1 MPVKREVFILPTVA
15 SSSSSTAS
23 EINLEQ
29 CDSRA
34 EVLKEDMELASIFI
48 KTLFAVLYEVYSSSV
63 SVQLALHV
71 PADDFCVY

>member
-1 MPVKREVFILPTVA
+1 MLKEYIKANVMEVFISPTVA

-63 SVQLALHV
+63 SAH
-71 PADDFCVY
+71 DDFSVY

>member
-1 MPVKREVFILPTVA
+1 MVIYFYLLTVA

-63 SVQLALHV
+63 SVHLALPV
-71 PADDFCVY
+71 PTNDFSVY

>member
-1 MPVKREVFILPTVA
+1 MAVLGRLLSSVVSSSA
-15 SSSSSTAS
+15 SSSSSSTAS

-34 EVLKEDMELASIFI
+34 EVLKEDMQLASVFI

-63 SVQLALHV
+63 SQG
-71 PADDFCVY
+71 DKIWCSCMD

>member
-63 SVQLALHV
+63 SAHV
-71 PADDFCVY
+71 PVDDCSVY